1 MTTRR
6 DCYTAAAVPLWQVF
20 IHFVPTDCSI
30 SFSSSILHTS
40 TVCRRTYVCLFYYDV
55 PLLIFLY
62 WHIYNT
68 LPYTAVGIGA
78 FYINTYMHYTI
89 YIRTCTINTYIHT
102 YTYIHALCTHTYI
115 LYVYILKLLL
125 NSFCILYVC
134 FCYYVVGLCIIEH
147 KMHV

>member
-40 TVCRRTYVCLFYYDV
+40 TVCRHTYVCLFYYDV

-62 WHIYNT
+62 WHIDNT
-68 LPYTAVGIGA
+68 VPYTAVGIGA
-78 FYINTYMHYTI
+78 LYIHTYMHYTI
-89 YIRTCTINTYIHT
+89 YIRTCTIHTYLHKYIIHTYIRTRTYIH
-102 YTYIHALCTHTYI
+102 YTYIPTFFTYI
-115 LYVYILKLLL
+115 YC
-125 NSFCILYVC
+125 SC
-134 FCYYVVGLCIIEH
+134 
-147 KMHV
+147 